1 MEKTGNLTPHMV
13 FCFQEVF
20 CLSFGRAGKSQERW
34 KQKQRRFNMS
44 SIFQKEKTI
53 NRVVLLPAAEI
64 EPNPAQPRTTFDR
77 SALNSL
83 AESIRQNGILQPLTV
98 RKNRNGRYELI
109 AGERRLRAAR
119 IAGLSQVPAIIL
131 QTDEKDSAVL
141 ALLENLQREDLNF
154 FEQAT
159 ALVSAIVEWNVT
171 QEEAALRLSMAQ
183 STIANKIRLTR
194 IPKEQQQRILEGGL
208 TERHARALLKISD
221 DVKRAN
227 VIEEVVARGY
237 NVSQTEKFID
247 AVLENH
253 PPKMRIPVV
262 KDVRIFLNTIN
273 KALAVMKSAGIPAES
288 EKKDEGAYIEYIVRI
303 PKT

>member
-1 MEKTGNLTPHMV
+1 
-13 FCFQEVF
+13 
-20 CLSFGRAGKSQERW
+20 
-34 KQKQRRFNMS
+34 MS

-64 EPNPAQPRTTFDR
+64 EPNPAQPRTAFDC

-83 AESIRQNGILQPLTV
+83 ADSIRQNGILQPLTV

-131 QTDEKDSAVL
+131 QTNEKDSAVL

-154 FEQAT
+154 FEQAA
-159 ALVSAIVEWNVT
+159 ALASAIVEWNVT

-194 IPKEQQQRILEGGL
+194 IPREQQQRILEGGL

-221 DVKRAN
+221 DAKRAD
-227 VIEEVVARGY
+227 VIEEVIARGY